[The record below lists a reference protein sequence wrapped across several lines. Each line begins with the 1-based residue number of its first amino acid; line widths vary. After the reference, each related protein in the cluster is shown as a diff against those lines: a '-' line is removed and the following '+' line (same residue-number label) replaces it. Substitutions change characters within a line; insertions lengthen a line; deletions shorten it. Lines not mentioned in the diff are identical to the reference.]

1 MDFTISHYENKYFA
15 EPINLDITVLEN
27 IRPYSFG
34 AKNKLCICEITYDT
48 NSIRLHR
55 FTNYYKKYA
64 EDNNKIYENP
74 YKGLGLR
81 LLKSVIIK
89 LIDEKKI
96 NENYTFY
103 VQPYSNKN
111 DKLINFYESMSFTF
125 IDNDNDNDKI
135 MKTTVGNFLNK
146 TANIITFS

>member
-1 MDFTISHYENKYFA
+1 
-15 EPINLDITVLEN
+15 
-27 IRPYSFG
+27 
-34 AKNKLCICEITYDT
+34 
-48 NSIRLHR
+48 
-55 FTNYYKKYA
+55 
-64 EDNNKIYENP
+64 
-74 YKGLGLR
+74 
-81 LLKSVIIK
+81 